1 MVEPAVSIL
10 VPAYNV
16 ERHIGATLDSA
27 LTQTYP
33 RVEVVVVDDG
43 STDGTPDRLAAV
55 DAPNVR
61 VVRQPNAGAAAA
73 RNKALAE
80 SSGQAVLFLDGD
92 DLVGPD
98 HVERLVDRLPGS
110 GSHVAMGEWDRF
122 TGDPTAAEF
131 PHRPTYRDAGGVDW
145 LVQDWTGARPM
156 TQSGTFLIPRPLLDR
171 VGGWDES
178 LSLIDDFEFFA
189 RVLSRSDGVRFA
201 PGARLYYRSGLGASL
216 SGRKSRA
223 ARESQAQSLLLGT
236 QHLLDA
242 EDSARTRRAAAHML
256 QDFVYDIY
264 PDHLDLRLTVGQRVA
279 ELGGSD
285 LPPDGPPGFHRLRRL
300 VGWRLARRVERLA
313 VGRRSVGA

>member
-1 MVEPAVSIL
+1 MAAPSVSIL

-16 ERHIGATLDSA
+16 ESYVAETVASA
-27 LTQTYP
+27 AGQTYP
-33 RVEVVVVDDG
+33 DVEVVVVDDG
-43 STDGTPDRLAAV
+43 STDQTRERVEALGIPT
-55 DAPNVR
+55 VR

-73 RNKALAE
+73 RNRALQAAT
-80 SSGQAVLFLDGD
+80 GDAVLFLDGD
-92 DLVGPD
+92 DVIGPD
-98 HVERLVDRLPGS
+98 HIERLADRLSDS

-122 TGDPTAAEF
+122 SGNPASAAF

-171 VGGWDES
+171 AGSWDES
-178 LSLIDDFEFFA
+178 LSLVDDFEFFA

-223 ARESQAQSLLLGT
+223 ARESQARSLLLGT

-242 EDSARTRRAAAHML
+242 EDSARTRHAAAHVL
-256 QDFVYDIY
+256 QDFVYDVY
-264 PDHLDLRLTVGQRVA
+264 PDHPDLRRAVGQRVA
-279 ELGGSD
+279 ALGGSD
-285 LPPDGPPGFHRLRRL
+285 LAPDGPPGFHRLRRL
-300 VGWRLARRVERLA
+300 VGWRLARRVERLVA
-313 VGRRSVGA
+313 ARRQD